1 MGSPYQPGAS
11 PAYQGFSP
19 GTPQQYPP
27 ATQYTS
33 PGLSPQQFQAGVPG
47 QPLQPYGTTP
57 SPLPFAQQ
65 QQQPA
70 RTHTPPQA
78 TPSFP
83 PRSGSLP
90 AAPNLPQRPAFG
102 APQVNSY
109 QMQQMHHGQLPVPP
123 AGAVPNAP
131 AQASPANGE
140 KAAAAEPIS
149 ASVDDLISGAAKE
162 AEAAA
167 KAAPEAPKAEEGA
180 AEEKAAKKEKDK
192 AKPTRLVYSDNEISP
207 EEKMARLP
215 RYAFVPDRRGE
226 TALGEGTTAAVAGI
240 TTNEDDVIDRTH

>member
-1 MGSPYQPGAS
+1 M
-11 PAYQGFSP
+11 
-19 GTPQQYPP
+19 
-27 ATQYTS
+27 
-33 PGLSPQQFQAGVPG
+33 
-47 QPLQPYGTTP
+47 
-57 SPLPFAQQ
+57 
-65 QQQPA
+65 
-70 RTHTPPQA
+70 
-78 TPSFP
+78 
-83 PRSGSLP
+83 
-90 AAPNLPQRPAFG
+90 
-102 APQVNSY
+102 NSY